1 MESQQPKS
9 PSLSWLEVWTL
20 AITKPDP
27 TIYRQLTEDPGA
39 KPRRAIVWLIITSI
53 MLSLVAFNLL
63 FNNPQTVAVLTAQS
77 AQTAQPLSE
86 AQISQALFITALC
99 ALPLA
104 AIFNTLIY
112 GILAFAIQFVADQ
125 MGVPQRTNGK
135 FKALFY
141 LVGAIV
147 APMNVVLAVLNM
159 LPILS
164 ILAIGAYVYQ
174 IFLMIR
180 AAQGLYGMDG
190 RTAAI
195 VVGAPMLIFT
205 LLQIIYLNG
214 ALA

>member
-1 MESQQPKS
+1 LPLPNQTPRFI
-9 PSLSWLEVWTL
+9 VN
-20 AITKPDP
+20 
-27 TIYRQLTEDPGA
+27 A
-39 KPRRAIVWLIITSI
+39 KPRRAIVWLIVTSM
-53 MLSLVAFNLL
+53 MLSLVAFNIL
-63 FNNPQTVAVLTAQS
+63 FGSPQMMQAMTATTSQMG
-77 AQTAQPLSE
+77 QPLSE
-86 AQISQALFITALC
+86 AEISQALFITALC

-104 AIFNTLIY
+104 AIFNTFIY
-112 GILAFAIQFVADQ
+112 GLLAFGIQFVADQ

-135 FKALFY
+135 FKSLFY

-164 ILAIGAYVYQ
+164 ILAIVAYVYQ

-190 RTAAI
+190 RTAS
-195 VVGAPMLIFT
+195 VTVGAPMLIFT

-214 ALA
+214 ALG